1 VTAVSAAP
9 ARPAAAADAPQIR
22 AVAIDLDGTLLDT
35 VDEIARAMNV
45 MLERVGDP
53 DRMPVEHHAAISQ
66 MTLRALPEAVVRNMI
81 GKGLANLVTRSLAT
95 AIGREPSAAL
105 VSHALTVYQECYLE
119 LLGTTTVP
127 YDGVVEGLD
136 RMHAMGLKVACVT
149 NKVTR
154 FTVALLERTNLLA
167 RFEHVVCGDTY
178 EKKKP
183 DPMPLLKTAER
194 FGIAPAALVMIG
206 DSINDVQAARAAGCP
221 ILCVPYGYNE
231 GQPVESLDY
240 DGMIRDLS
248 EACAWIAGRN
258 SRSASSTPSTA

>member
-1 VTAVSAAP
+1 M
-9 ARPAAAADAPQIR
+9 IR

-35 VDEIARAMNV
+35 VGEIAAATQA
-45 MLERVGDP
+45 MLERVGNADA
-53 DRMPVEHHAAISQ
+53 MPAEHHAALSQ
-66 MTLRALPEAVVRNMI
+66 LTLRALPEAVVRNMI
-81 GKGLANLVTRSLAT
+81 GKGMANLVAQALT
-95 AIGREPSAAL
+95 AASGHAPSAAL
-105 VSHALTVYQECYLE
+105 ASHALTIFQECYLE

-127 YDGVVEGLD
+127 YDGVVDGLD
-136 RMHAMGLKVACVT
+136 RMHAMGLRVACIT
-149 NKVTR
+149 NKATR
-154 FTVALLERTNLLA
+154 YTLALLERTSLLH

-194 FGIAPAALVMIG
+194 FGIAPAELVMIG

-248 EACAWIAGRN
+248 EACAWIAGRA
-258 SRSASSTPSTA
+258 SRPAS